1 MLADLPSA
9 GDVTALVSL
18 LAPGLVILGV
28 RSRFTTANAP
38 DIKDKVIA
46 YAVASTAYVAAV
58 SPLFHVN
65 GGISLPTWLWS
76 FLQYFLVPLCIGVAA
91 AYIHQWNWMYRL
103 AKCVRLRVTHHMPA
117 AWDYAFERMHK
128 GTYVL
133 VRLTDGTQFAGL
145 MGPESF
151 ASSAREERDLL
162 IEQVWKVGKDG
173 KEWTPVTPT
182 RSVLLCGKDIRFI
195 EIFRGE

>member
-1 MLADLPSA
+1 MADLPSA

>member
-1 MLADLPSA
+1 LPDLPSA
-9 GDVTALVSL
+9 TDVTALVSL

-28 RSRFTTANAP
+28 RSRFTTASTP
-38 DIKDKVIA
+38 EIKDKVIA
-46 YAVASTAYVAAV
+46 YAVASTAYIAAI
-58 SPLFHVN
+58 SPLFRVE
-65 GGISLPTWLWS
+65 GGIGLPSWLWS
-76 FLQYFLVPLCIGVAA
+76 FLQYFAIPLCIGVAA
-91 AYIHQWNWMYRL
+91 AYVHQWNWLYRA
-103 AKCVRLRVTHHMPA
+103 AKRARLRVSHHMPA
-117 AWDYAFERMHK
+117 AWDYAFERMNK

-162 IEQVWKVGKDG
+162 IEEVWKVEKGGKA
-173 KEWTPVTPT
+173 WTPLFPS

-195 EIFRGE
+195 EIFRGA